1 MPIRLQSN
9 FSKIF
14 CAFPSSKFSFR
25 MSKQRKH
32 IKIEAAAEDLSAAE
46 VVAAPENWKTQYE
59 NILLMRR
66 ERNAPVDTM
75 GCEKVQ
81 NSSDD
86 PKVRQKEISE
96 ELK

>member
-32 IKIEAAAEDLSAAE
+32 IKIEAEDLPT
-46 VVAAPENWKTQYE
+46 VAAPENWKTQYE
-59 NILLMRR
+59 NILFMRR

-86 PKVRQKEISE
+86 PKVRQHGI
-96 ELK
+96 

>member
-1 MPIRLQSN
+1 
-9 FSKIF
+9 
-14 CAFPSSKFSFR
+14 

-32 IKIEAAAEDLSAAE
+32 IKIEAAEDLPTAAE
-46 VVAAPENWKTQYE
+46 PENWKTQYE
-59 NILLMRR
+59 NILFMRR

-86 PKVRQKEISE
+86 PKVRQKGHNVYGSSCHMDGVYLISKFLISE
-96 ELK
+96 

>member
-1 MPIRLQSN
+1 
-9 FSKIF
+9 
-14 CAFPSSKFSFR
+14 

-32 IKIEAAAEDLSAAE
+32 IKIEAAEDLPTAAS
-46 VVAAPENWKTQYE
+46 AAPENWKTQYQ
-59 NILLMRR
+59 NILFMRR

-86 PKVRQKEISE
+86 PKVRQKGHNVY
-96 ELK
+96 

>member
-1 MPIRLQSN
+1 
-9 FSKIF
+9 
-14 CAFPSSKFSFR
+14 

-32 IKIEAAAEDLSAAE
+32 IKIEAAEDLPIAASAAPDS
-46 VVAAPENWKTQYE
+46 PENWKTQYE
-59 NILLMRR
+59 NILFMRR

-86 PKVRQKEISE
+86 PKVRQKGHNVYGSSCHMDGVYLISKFLISE
-96 ELK
+96 

>member
-1 MPIRLQSN
+1 
-9 FSKIF
+9 
-14 CAFPSSKFSFR
+14 

-96 ELK
+96 EFK